1 MKFSITKN
9 NNNTITVNGFV
20 NKDPTKKEMG
30 TLNDVLRHLQ
40 TEKVKVGKCLKNDEM
55 SNRGGK
61 TSGMW
66 IFEVE
71 TPKKINKKT
80 TQVKKRKTTLDSAT
94 KNVVQSDQDSDII
107 STIKE

>member
-1 MKFSITKN
+1 MKFSITRN
-9 NNNTITVNGFV
+9 NDNTITVDGVV

-30 TLNDVLRHLQ
+30 TLADVLRHLQ
-40 TEKVKVGKCLKNDEM
+40 NEKIKVGKCLKNDEM

-61 TSGMW
+61 ISGTW

-71 TPKKINKKT
+71 TLKKINKKT
-80 TQVKKRKTTLDSAT
+80 TQMKKRKTTLDST
-94 KNVVQSDQDSDII
+94 TQNMVQSDQDSDII